1 MSLPLVM
8 VLLSLSSLSK
18 ADNEIA
24 IDQVGDNLLLGIE
37 QIGSNN
43 KVSMLDANSFI
54 NSSSLGM
61 YLVQH
66 NAGGYENRITFDEM
80 TGSGND
86 MKICQGCSWDVLD
99 SDTNL
104 DWSTDGWESGGHEI
118 DITLY
123 GDDNQLAV
131 QQTNQT
137 GDTDGHNF
145 DLHLAGDDNEVQIK
159 QQGKGS
165 KSIDLTIYNDFNEV
179 FIRQKGTN
187 ANHNATITLDGTY
200 GTDLTLK
207 QLGSTTLN
215 YTLSQTCLTVGGCAI
230 TVEQGN

>member
-1 MSLPLVM
+1 M

-18 ADNEIA
+18 ADNEIT

-43 KVSMLDANSFI
+43 KISMLDANSFI

-66 NAGGYENRITFDEM
+66 NVGSYENRITFDEI

-165 KSIDLTIYNDFNEV
+165 KSINLTIYNDFNEV